1 MFGWSLGLKP
11 KSVLFLFRFRS
22 PHCIFAG
29 ITTSNFKVIANIHL
43 RQSINLFNWFFLST
57 SLDFQKAAALVHEF
71 LLKLS
76 EDTECAE
83 LRDALNLALLH
94 MQRYYRFLRNRM
106 NQDKATNGS
115 ILTQSLR
122 GLSPMTPFK
131 DAPDKFQ
138 WKWINL
144 DSPKIRGTLPV
155 ELSTE
160 FSTLPDIIVSSKCG
174 DNNNI
179 MHLVENGKYSHY
191 TSYSTFIFAKYL
203 FVTC

>member
-1 MFGWSLGLKP
+1 MFH
-11 KSVLFLFRFRS
+11 F
-22 PHCIFAG
+22 
-29 ITTSNFKVIANIHL
+29 TIA
-43 RQSINLFNWFFLST
+43 
-57 SLDFQKAAALVHEF
+57 DFQKAAALVHEF
-71 LLKLS
+71 LLKLT
-76 EDTECAE
+76 EDPECAE

-94 MQRYYRFLRNRM
+94 MQRYYRLLRNRM

-144 DSPKIRGTLPV
+144 DSPKLRGTLPL

-160 FSTLPDIIVSSKCG
+160 FSTLPEIIEASKHG
-174 DNNNI
+174 DNNRV
-179 MHLVENGKYSHY
+179 MHLVEQGWSKS
-191 TSYSTFIFAKYL
+191 
-203 FVTC
+203 